1 MFGVLTSTM
10 HMAWMRLVAGR
21 LESRH
26 RYSAKLVY
34 NNFPWPQNPTDKQ
47 KANVE
52 AKAQPRGIQ
61 TGENLC
67 PSDPGGARRTRTAP
81 NRRFTHQR
89 LLAYEIDQ

>member
-1 MFGVLTSTM
+1 
-10 HMAWMRLVAGR
+10 MRLVAGR
-21 LESRH
+21 LESRY

-52 AKAQPRGIQ
+52 AKAQRRGIQ
-61 TGENLC
+61 TGEILC
-67 PSDPGGARRTRTAP
+67 PSDPGGARRTRTAT

-89 LLAYEIDQ
+89 LLAYGIDQ